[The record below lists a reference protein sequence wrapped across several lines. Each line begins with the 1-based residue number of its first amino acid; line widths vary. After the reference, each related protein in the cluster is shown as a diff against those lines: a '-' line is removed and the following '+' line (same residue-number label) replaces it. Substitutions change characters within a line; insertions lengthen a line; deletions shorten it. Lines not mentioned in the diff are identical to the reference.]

1 MLQETITA
9 FYLSFPWRRD
19 GTACC
24 VAEERAPTSVPA
36 GVGGVHGSRSSLNND
51 HCIVTQLSGGREN
64 ITPLSEQ
71 GLHTDEKGLFG
82 STRISLEK
90 VPSLLL
96 INSNNIQFM
105 FIECSESVKC
115 QTAVGTGFFFADVLC
130 LLLSGWAKPKGLD
143 CFPMAVGRGLG
154 SGSEE
159 LSAQSQATC
168 AYAIIKVI
176 DVSKTQPYFQVDWKK
191 KIIQL
196 SVSLRKCQL
205 LQNSLTCSIYFF
217 PGMNFYTKA
226 RKDTYP
232 HFECAHTVKWLI
244 ECCESKG
251 LHLASP
257 ALVCGSL
264 FLPEG
269 KHSTV
274 DIFW

>member
-1 MLQETITA
+1 MEEGWHGLLCCRREGTYFSSCRCRRGAWQQA
-9 FYLSFPWRRD
+9 FL
-19 GTACC
+19 
-24 VAEERAPTSVPA
+24 
-36 GVGGVHGSRSSLNND
+36 SSLNND
-51 HCIVTQLSGGREN
+51 HCIVTQLSGGKEN

-82 STRISLEK
+82 STRISLDK

-176 DVSKTQPYFQVDWKK
+176 DVSKTQPYFQVDWKTK
-191 KIIQL
+191 KKYSFQFHYENANCYRTL
-196 SVSLRKCQL
+196 WPAVF
-205 LQNSLTCSIYFF
+205 IYFF

-226 RKDTYP
+226 RKDTCP

>member
-1 MLQETITA
+1 MEEGWHGLLCCRREGTYFSSCRCRRGAWQQA
-9 FYLSFPWRRD
+9 FL
-19 GTACC
+19 
-24 VAEERAPTSVPA
+24 
-36 GVGGVHGSRSSLNND
+36 SSLNND
-51 HCIVTQLSGGREN
+51 HCIVTQLSGGKEN

-176 DVSKTQPYFQVDWKK
+176 DVSKTQPYFQVDWKTK
-191 KIIQL
+191 KKIQL
-196 SVSLRKCQL
+196 SVSLWKCQL
-205 LQNSLTCSIYFF
+205 LQNSLTCSIYLFF
-217 PGMNFYTKA
+217 SWNEFLYQGKKRY
-226 RKDTYP
+226 
-232 HFECAHTVKWLI
+232 L
-244 ECCESKG
+244 
-251 LHLASP
+251 SP
-257 ALVCGSL
+257 
-264 FLPEG
+264 
-269 KHSTV
+269 
-274 DIFW
+274 FWMCPYS

>member
-1 MLQETITA
+1 MFCSPMLQETITA

-51 HCIVTQLSGGREN
+51 HCIVTQLSGGKEN

-130 LLLSGWAKPKGLD
+130 LLLSG
-143 CFPMAVGRGLG
+143 
-154 SGSEE
+154 
-159 LSAQSQATC
+159 
-168 AYAIIKVI
+168 
-176 DVSKTQPYFQVDWKK
+176 
-191 KIIQL
+191 
-196 SVSLRKCQL
+196 
-205 LQNSLTCSIYFF
+205 
-217 PGMNFYTKA
+217 
-226 RKDTYP
+226 
-232 HFECAHTVKWLI
+232 
-244 ECCESKG
+244 
-251 LHLASP
+251 
-257 ALVCGSL
+257 
-264 FLPEG
+264 
-269 KHSTV
+269 
-274 DIFW
+274 